1 MLGLADVLT
10 ILSGALVG
18 FTLGLVGGGGSIL
31 AVPLL
36 VYVVGLPSAHVAI
49 GTSAVAVA
57 ASAASNLIGHA
68 RAGNVK
74 WSCAVVFAGFGT
86 VGAAGGAALGK
97 MIDGG
102 RLLAMFGVL
111 MVMVGLL
118 MLRPRRSAGD
128 AGVRLTVA
136 NAPRLLPL
144 LIGFGLGVGM
154 LSGFFGIGGGFLIV
168 PALVSAT
175 AMPLICAIGSSLV
188 AVTAFAVTTAIS
200 YAVSGL
206 VDWRVAILFVIG
218 GAAGGSLGFRLGA
231 RLAGRKRALSLV
243 FSAITI
249 AVGIYVVGAATL
261 TWAPPQVSTLHR
273 DESSDRFSLR

>member
-1 MLGLADVLT
+1 MIVLT
-10 ILSGALVG
+10 EALAILSGTVVG

-36 VYVVGLPSAHVAI
+36 IYLVGVPSPHVAI

-57 ASAASNLIGHA
+57 TSAAANLFGHA

-74 WSCAVVFAGFGT
+74 WSCAIVFAAFGT
-86 VGAAGGAALGK
+86 IGAAGGAALGK
-97 MIDGG
+97 MVDGG

-111 MVMVGLL
+111 MVLVGFL

-128 AGVRLTVA
+128 ADVRLTFVS
-136 NAPRLLPL
+136 APRLLPL
-144 LIGFGLGVGM
+144 LIGFGLGVGG

-168 PALVSAT
+168 PGLVGAT

-188 AVTAFAVTTAIS
+188 AVTAFGVTTAVS

-206 VDWRVAILFVIG
+206 VDWRLAALFIIG
-218 GAAGGSLGFRLGA
+218 GAAGGALGIGLGA
-231 RLAGRKRALSLV
+231 RLAARKRALTLV
-243 FSAITI
+243 FSAVVI
-249 AVGIYVVGAATL
+249 VVGVYVIGAAIFT
-261 TWAPPQVSTLHR
+261 
-273 DESSDRFSLR
+273 

>member
-1 MLGLADVLT
+1 MLGLADVLA

-18 FTLGLVGGGGSIL
+18 FALGLVGGGGSIL

-36 VYVVGLPSAHVAI
+36 VYVVGVPSPHVAI

-57 ASAASNLIGHA
+57 TSAAANLFGHA
-68 RAGNVK
+68 RAGNVN
-74 WSCAVVFAGFGT
+74 WSCAIVFAAFGT

-97 MIDGG
+97 MVDGG
-102 RLLAMFGVL
+102 RLLALFGGL

-118 MLRPRRSAGD
+118 MLRPRQSAGD
-128 AGVRLTVA
+128 AGVRLTRA
-136 NAPRLLPL
+136 SAPRLLPL
-144 LIGFGLGVGM
+144 LIGFGLAVGV

-168 PALVSAT
+168 PGLVGAT
-175 AMPLICAIGSSLV
+175 AMPLISAIGSSLV
-188 AVTAFAVTTAIS
+188 AVTAFGVTTAVS

-206 VDWRVAILFVIG
+206 VDWRLAVLFVIG

-261 TWAPPQVSTLHR
+261 TWAPPAVSTLHR
-273 DESSDRFSLR
+273 DESADHFSLR